1 MKTVNLFNERLVGR
15 YNLPTDFVSI
25 DDSFL
30 ENLIDKDFKLRI
42 KITYEYLTN
51 RKFLKEFE
59 EIFEGEFDVVSVIDD
74 VLGFMD
80 LSVLENAEFNDFIF
94 DKQDLFGRICSF
106 ISVLTATYVELL
118 ACEIIVLG
126 EEINLAISGIN
137 GFFVL
142 ASYIAKRIGLPLN
155 VIICGIEKSVDFTI
169 KSLFLQNFIKNEIE
183 DCIYD
188 FYDEYG
194 YALDENEAVSY
205 IALNEFYNAYDEV
218 NFTLILKENSPYYN
232 ARKILKTITGKA
244 VLDNKKAINE
254 LFLETA
260 EEIPSVIQ
268 NGKYYLKNG
277 FTFDIHEAFEI
288 IKDINKD

>member
-15 YNLPTDFVSI
+15 YDLPTDFVSI

-30 ENLIDKDFKLRI
+30 ENLIEKDFLARI
-42 KITYEYLTN
+42 KLTYEFISN
-51 RKFLKEFE
+51 RKFLNEYE
-59 EIFEGEFDVVSVIDD
+59 EIFKGEFDVVSVIDD

-80 LSVLENAEFNDFIF
+80 LSVLDNADYNDFIF

-106 ISVLTATYVELL
+106 ISVLTATYVDLL
-118 ACEIIVLG
+118 SSEIIVLG
-126 EEINLAISGIN
+126 EEINVAISGID

-169 KSLFLQNFIKNEIE
+169 KSLFLQNFTKNEIE

-194 YALDENEAVSY
+194 YALNENEAVAY
-205 IALNEFYNAYDEV
+205 IALNEFYNSYDEV
-218 NFTLILKENSPYYN
+218 NFTLILKSQSPYYN
-232 ARKILKTITGKA
+232 ARKILKAITGKA

-260 EEIPSVIQ
+260 EEIPNIIQ
-268 NGKYYLKNG
+268 NGKTYIQNG
-277 FTFDIHEAFEI
+277 FTFDIHQAFQI